1 MNKFIKGILSFSLK
15 NKFFIFFLTALAVVA
30 GIISYQ
36 NTPIE
41 AFPDVTNTQITLI
54 TQWPGRSA
62 EEIEKFVTI
71 PIEIGL
77 NSVQKRT
84 DIRSTSLFGLSV
96 VKVLFED
103 GVDDAFARQQVNN
116 LLNGVELPEGIKPDV
131 QPPYGPTGEIFR
143 YTLQSPTRTARE
155 LKTLQD
161 WVIERQ
167 LKSVPG
173 VADVVSFG
181 GEVKTYE
188 ISVDPRRLSDYNI
201 TPLQLYQAV
210 ANSNVNVGGDVI
222 EKNSE
227 AYVVRGIGL
236 LKNQQDIQNV
246 IIKNANGTPIMVRN
260 VAQVSE
266 AALPRLGQAGRDK
279 QDDVVECIV
288 VMRKGENPSEVIERV
303 KDKINELNTSILPS
317 DVQIN
322 TFYNRETLIHFA
334 THTVTHNLIEG
345 IVFVTVIVFLFM
357 ADWRTTVTV
366 SIIIPLAL
374 LFAFICLRLKGMS
387 ANLLSMG
394 AIDFGI
400 IVDGAVV
407 MVEGIF
413 VTLDELAH
421 ERGMARFNKLAKLG
435 VIRKTGT
442 EMGKAIFFSKLI
454 IITCL
459 VPIFSFQK
467 VEGKMFS
474 PLAWTLGFALLGAL
488 IFTLTLVPV
497 LASIL
502 LRKNVREKHNPFV
515 NLVTK
520 YSTKAFGFTFA
531 HKKMSLLVTAIIV
544 AIGLSGFTLLGTEF
558 LPELNEGSIYVRA
571 TMPMSISLPESV
583 KQTVQMRHIFEDF
596 PEVKGVISQTGRPN
610 DGTDPTGFYNIEFLV
625 DIYPQDDW
633 KSGLTKEQLID
644 KMQERLS
651 VFPGVNFNFSQPIM
665 DNVEEAVSGVKGS
678 IAVKIY
684 GPDQSILEEKGG
696 QIEKQ
701 LATVHGIE
709 DLGLI
714 RTTGQPEMRIEL
726 DEQKL
731 AVYGVNKAD
740 AEAVIEMAIGGKAA
754 TEIYEGE
761 RKFDLRIRY
770 DRPFRSNEQQISQLM
785 VPTESGSMIPIKEIA
800 HVYTQTGPVLIF
812 REASQRYGAVKFSVR
827 GRDMGGAVAEAQQ
840 KVTANVKLPAGY
852 TIKWA
857 GDFENQQRATL
868 RLEQV
873 VPISLLG
880 IFFIL
885 FVLFGNVKDAGLVL
899 FNVPFAIIGGIAAL
913 LITHV
918 NFSISAGIG
927 FIALFGICIQNGVIL
942 ISVFKKN
949 LHNKMSLNDSIHLGV
964 VSRIRPVVMTA
975 MMAGIGLIPAAVSH
989 GIGSET
995 AKPLA
1000 IVVIGGLITATLL
1013 TLFVFPLI
1021 FYAFYRNKF
1030 AALSE

>member
-1 MNKFIKGILSFSLK
+1 MNKFIKSILSFSLK
-15 NKFFIFFLTALAVVA
+15 NKFFIFFLTGLSVVA
-30 GIISYQ
+30 GVVSYQ

-62 EEIEKFVTI
+62 EEVEKFVTI

-96 VKVLFED
+96 VKVLFDD
-103 GVDDAFARQQVNN
+103 GVDDTFARQQVNN
-116 LLNGVELPEGIKPDV
+116 LLGGVELPEGIRPDV

-155 LKTLQD
+155 LKTMQD

-167 LKSVPG
+167 LKSVAG

-188 ISVDPRRLSDYNI
+188 ISVDPRRLMDYNI

-210 ANSNVNVGGDVI
+210 ANANVNVGGDVI

-236 LKNQQDIQNV
+236 LNNQQDIKN
-246 IIKNANGTPIMVRN
+246 IIVKNIKGTPITVQN

-266 AALPRLGQAGRDK
+266 SALPRLGQAGRDK
-279 QDDVVECIV
+279 EDDVVECIV
-288 VMRKGENPSEVIERV
+288 VMRKAENPSEVIERV
-303 KDKINELNTSILPS
+303 KEKINELNTTILPG
-317 DVQIN
+317 DVKIN
-322 TFYNRETLIHFA
+322 TFYNRETLINFA

-345 IVFVTVIVFLFM
+345 ILFVTVIVFIFM

-366 SIIIPLAL
+366 SIVIPLAL

-421 ERGMARFNKLAKLG
+421 KEGMAKFNRLAKLG
-435 VIRKTGT
+435 IIRKTGT

-474 PLAWTLGFALLGAL
+474 PLAWTLGFALVGAL

-502 LRKNVREKHNPFV
+502 LKKNVREKNNPFV
-515 NLVTK
+515 NIITRW
-520 YSTKAFGFTFA
+520 STQAFGFTFA
-531 HKKMSLLVTAIIV
+531 HKRISLLATAIIV
-544 AIGLSGFTLLGTEF
+544 VVGLSGFSLLGTEF

-583 KQTVQMRHIFEDF
+583 RQTVQMRHIFEQF

-633 KSGLTKEQLID
+633 KSELSKEELID
-644 KMQERLS
+644 QMQEKLA

-684 GPDQSILEEKGG
+684 GPDQAILEGKAGEI
-696 QIEKQ
+696 QKQ
-701 LATVHGIE
+701 LATVRGIE
-709 DLGLI
+709 DLGVI

-726 DEQKL
+726 DERKL
-731 AVYGVNKAD
+731 AVYGVSKSD

-754 TEIYEGE
+754 TQIYEGE

-800 HVYTQTGPVLIF
+800 SVYTQTGPVLIF
-812 REASQRYGAVKFSVR
+812 REGSQRYGAVKFSVR
-827 GRDMGGAVAEAQQ
+827 ERDMGSAVAEAQQ
-840 KVTANVKLPAGY
+840 KVQAHVRFPAGY

-857 GDFENQQRATL
+857 GDFENQQRATA
-868 RLEQV
+868 RLAQV

-949 LHNKMSLNDSIHLGV
+949 LRNSLPLNDAIRDGV
-964 VSRIRPVVMTA
+964 ISRIRPVVMTA
-975 MMAGIGLIPAAVSH
+975 MMAGIGLIPAAISH

-1021 FYAFYRNKF
+1021 FYAFYRQR
-1030 AALSE
+1030 LSEG

>member
-1 MNKFIKGILSFSLK
+1 MNKFIKSILSFSLK
-15 NKFFIFFLTALAVVA
+15 NKFFIFFLTALSVVA
-30 GIISYQ
+30 GVISYQ

-62 EEIEKFVTI
+62 EEVEKFVTI

-96 VKVLFED
+96 IKVLFD
-103 GVDDAFARQQVNN
+103 DSADDAFARQQVNN
-116 LLNGVELPEGIKPDV
+116 LLSGVELPEGIRPDV

-143 YTLQSPTRTARE
+143 YTLQSPTRTSRE

-161 WVIERQ
+161 WVIDRQ

-188 ISVDPRRLSDYNI
+188 ISVDPRRLIDYNI

-236 LKNQQDIQNV
+236 IKNQQDIQNI
-246 IIKNANGTPIMVRN
+246 IIKNIKGTPITVRN

-266 AALPRLGQAGRDK
+266 SALPRLGQAGRDRK
-279 QDDVVECIV
+279 DDVVECIV

-317 DVQIN
+317 DVKIN

-345 IVFVTVIVFLFM
+345 IIFVTVIVFIFM

-366 SIIIPLAL
+366 SIVIPLAL

-421 ERGMARFNKLAKLG
+421 KEGMPKFNRLAKMGIL
-435 VIRKTGT
+435 RKTGT
-442 EMGKAIFFSKLI
+442 EMGKAIFFSKAI

-502 LRKNVREKHNPFV
+502 LKKNVREKHNPFV
-515 NLVTK
+515 NVVTK
-520 YSTKAFGFTFA
+520 YATQLFGFTFA
-531 HKKMSLLVTAIIV
+531 HKKSSILVTAAIV
-544 AIGLSGFTLLGTEF
+544 LVGLSGFTLLGTEF

-571 TMPMSISLPESV
+571 TMPMSISLPESI
-583 KQTVQMRHIFEDF
+583 KQTVEMRHIFEEF

-625 DIYPQDDW
+625 DIYPQDEW
-633 KSGLTKEQLID
+633 KSGLSKEQLVE
-644 KMQERLS
+644 KMQGKLH
-651 VFPGVNFNFSQPIM
+651 VFPGVNFGFSQPIM

-684 GPDQSILEEKGG
+684 GPDQSILEEKARDV
-696 QIEKQ
+696 QKQ
-701 LATVHGIE
+701 LATVQGIE
-709 DLGLI
+709 DLGVI

-726 DEQKL
+726 DERKL
-731 AVYGVNKAD
+731 ALYGINKAE

-754 TEIYEGE
+754 TQIYEGE

-770 DRPFRSNEQQISQLM
+770 DKPFRSSEQQISQLM
-785 VPTESGSMIPIKEIA
+785 VPTETGSMIPIKEIA
-800 HVYTQTGPVLIF
+800 SVYTQTGPVLIF
-812 REASQRYGAVKFSVR
+812 REAGQRYGAVKFSVR
-827 GRDMGGAVAEAQQ
+827 GRDMGGAVTEAQQ
-840 KVTANVKLPAGY
+840 KVQAHVKLPSGY
-852 TIKWA
+852 SMKWA
-857 GDFENQQRATL
+857 GDFENQQRATA
-868 RLEQV
+868 RLAQV
-873 VPISLLG
+873 VPISLLA

-913 LITHV
+913 LVTHV

-949 LHNKMSLNDSIHLGV
+949 LRNNLSLNDSIRQGV

-975 MMAGIGLIPAAVSH
+975 MMAGIGLIPAAISH

-1000 IVVIGGLITATLL
+1000 IVVIGGLISATLL

-1021 FYAFYRNKF
+1021 FYAFYKHKF
-1030 AALSE
+1030 SDI